1 VLKVPS
7 VVAIVVVAAQ
17 GSFAADLPAPIPSEA
32 PFVSGFSWTGCFA
45 GVHSGGTFGHDEHPI
60 SNGFNASGFL
70 GGGQAGC
77 DYQFGSALVMGAEA
91 RVARTSL
98 NGGTSDGTNIA
109 AGVTA
114 PAHFTVNNNF
124 LASATARAGY
134 SFAGGVLVYARGG
147 AAFAGEKADE
157 AFTDPILGPVD
168 ASASSTRAGWTAGAG
183 VDWAFLPH
191 WSMEVKYD
199 YYDFGNNNFV
209 LNDPTTGATVT
220 GSVKYRLQTVTIG
233 SSYHF

>member
-1 VLKVPS
+1 MLKVPS
-7 VVAIVVVAAQ
+7 AVAIVVLTAPAV
-17 GSFAADLPAPIPSEA
+17 FAADLSAPISNGA
-32 PFVSGFSWTGCFA
+32 PYVNSFSWTGCFA
-45 GVHSGGTFGHDEHPI
+45 GVHAGGTFGHDEHPVA
-60 SNGFNASGFL
+60 NGFNTSGFL

-77 DYQFGSALVMGAEA
+77 DYQFGSALVVGAEA
-91 RVARTSL
+91 RVARSSL
-98 NGGTSDGTNIA
+98 NGGIADATNVP

-114 PAHFTVNNNF
+114 PAQFTVNNNF

-134 SFAGGVLVYARGG
+134 SFAGDVLVYARGG
-147 AAFAGEKADE
+147 AGFVGEKANE
-157 AFTDPILGPVD
+157 TFTDPLLGPVN

-209 LNDPTTGATVT
+209 LNDANTGAAVT

-233 SSYHF
+233 SSYRF